1 MSPKTRGIL
10 PTEPLAMSRFEIGY
24 NAKCQKKHTTID
36 SPQRERASHHLL
48 E

>member
-1 MSPKTRGIL
+1 MSPKTRDIL